1 MPNKNP
7 LTTPPWIISTG
18 RRRWPTYDFR
28 SQPVSV
34 ITGCCLLSPTNDQR
48 WPGIHCC
55 QKLIMMM
62 SWFMMMIFIMFLLFF
77 IVRHH
82 LKKLYGYMIM
92 TSEQGLIWWV
102 VVSWICPRDVS
113 TLIFRLTN
121 SGISEGFSSSWIT
134 FAIVIYYW
142 VVHFK
147 TQHVEDY
154 MGNPNPIMR
163 VILSQSLGLYGES
176 QPYNPNPYI
185 RSYIGSL
192 S

>member
-1 MPNKNP
+1 
-7 LTTPPWIISTG
+7 
-18 RRRWPTYDFR
+18 
-28 SQPVSV
+28 
-34 ITGCCLLSPTNDQR
+34 
-48 WPGIHCC
+48 
-55 QKLIMMM
+55 M
-62 SWFMMMIFIMFLLFF
+62 SWFMMMILSCFYCSLLFD
-77 IVRHH
+77 II
-82 LKKLYGYMIM
+82 KKNIMIIWSWLANKAWFDELWILQSLGSARRCFH
-92 TSEQGLIWWV
+92 TDFPIDKQGIL
-102 VVSWICPRDVS
+102 
-113 TLIFRLTN
+113 
-121 SGISEGFSSSWIT
+121 EGFSSSPIGSMYGIYANIGGILMVNVTIYSIHGSYGSWIT

-147 TQHVEDY
+147 TQNIEDY